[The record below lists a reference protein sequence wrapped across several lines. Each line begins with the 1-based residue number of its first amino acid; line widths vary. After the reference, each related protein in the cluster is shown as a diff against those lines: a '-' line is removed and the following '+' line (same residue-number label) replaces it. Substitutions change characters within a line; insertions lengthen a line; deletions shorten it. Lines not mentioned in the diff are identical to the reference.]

1 MKERFCEF
9 YGKFFPS
16 ISDAEELY
24 TSYLANCVFNHFLSF
39 TAIVLNV
46 VTIYVIR
53 KTSSLPKTLK
63 ILLTSLAVSDVGV
76 GLLVQ
81 PFYTSLLVRLLRQ
94 INLTCIEHKI
104 YFLSANVFCT
114 LSLLN
119 VLAVSVDRFL
129 AVHFHLR
136 YQELVTHRRIILVV
150 ISIWFFSLVRS
161 FATLWLSNYVNF
173 SISILLNAGGVILTS
188 TIYWR
193 LYLTVRRHK
202 NQIHGIQQSEQTE
215 EMFHISNIL
224 KTAVSVF
231 YVCLVFLLCY
241 LPIGICQSAVTL
253 YGSNHTLIKFYH
265 YSMTLVFLNSSL
277 NPVIYCWK
285 MRDIRHTVLNIL
297 RRASLNKNRTS
308 R

>member
-1 MKERFCEF
+1 MKEKYCEF
-9 YGKFFPS
+9 YRQFFPS

-39 TAIVLNV
+39 TAFVLNV

-63 ILLTSLAVSDVGV
+63 ILLTSLAVSDAGV

-94 INLTCIEHKI
+94 INLTCVEHKI
-104 YFLSANVFCT
+104 YFLSANVFCA

-150 ISIWFFSLVRS
+150 ISIWVFSLVRS

-173 SISILLNAGGVILTS
+173 FISILLNAGGVILTS

-202 NQIHGIQQSEQTE
+202 NQIHGMQQTEQTE
-215 EMFHISNIL
+215 EMFRISNIL

-253 YGSNHTLIKFYH
+253 YGLNPTLIKFYH

-297 RRASLNKNRTS
+297 RRASLSKNRTS

>member
-104 YFLSANVFCT
+104 YSLSANFFCT

-150 ISIWFFSLVRS
+150 ISIWVFSLVRS

-173 SISILLNAGGVILTS
+173 FYLHPSKCWRCHFNFNYLLATLFNGETPQESDSRHA
-188 TIYWR
+188 TI
-193 LYLTVRRHK
+193 
-202 NQIHGIQQSEQTE
+202 
-215 EMFHISNIL
+215 
-224 KTAVSVF
+224 
-231 YVCLVFLLCY
+231 
-241 LPIGICQSAVTL
+241 
-253 YGSNHTLIKFYH
+253 
-265 YSMTLVFLNSSL
+265 
-277 NPVIYCWK
+277 
-285 MRDIRHTVLNIL
+285 
-297 RRASLNKNRTS
+297 RTD
-308 R
+308 